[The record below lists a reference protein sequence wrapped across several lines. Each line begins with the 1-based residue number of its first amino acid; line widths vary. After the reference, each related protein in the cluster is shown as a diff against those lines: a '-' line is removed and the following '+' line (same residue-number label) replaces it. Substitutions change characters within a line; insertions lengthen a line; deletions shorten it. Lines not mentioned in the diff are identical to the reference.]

1 MWLSSAHSPSA
12 DNGGMTTFRPHP
24 KPTRPPHFVKQ
35 WRKHRGLSQEA
46 LAERIGKTH
55 SAISQ
60 LERGKIDY
68 TQGMLEALADALM
81 CEPADLLMRDPSQ
94 DQMIWSLWE
103 TLSEVERKQTVRFI
117 KAIHGDDKAA

>member
-1 MWLSSAHSPSA
+1 MS
-12 DNGGMTTFRPHP
+12 TFRPHP
-24 KPTRPPHFVKQ
+24 KPAKPRHYVKE

-94 DQMIWSLWE
+94 EQMIWSLWE
-103 TLSEVERKQTVRFI
+103 TLNEVERKQTVRFI
-117 KAIHGDDKAA
+117 QAIHGDGKAA